1 MPDAEVSPFFHDIAA
16 IGDEIEVR
24 GPLGGHF
31 LWPEPAIDPVLLIGE
46 APPRAV
52 DGNDPAAPR
61 IGPSRSDSVAPVRT
75 NRRGRSLLRRTSLHR
90 NQRSGVRPGARDY
103 ARETG
108 SRIGLCATDRRHDGP
123 RNSNQ
128 ASGKAD
134 ASVRLRV

>member
-1 MPDAEVSPFFHDIAA
+1 MPLMAMIRQRRALAQAVPTALLLSARTAEDVLFSEELHC
-16 IGDEIEVR
+16 IEM
-24 GPLGGHF
+24 
-31 LWPEPAIDPVLLIGE
+31 
-46 APPRAV
+46 
-52 DGNDPAAPR
+52 
-61 IGPSRSDSVAPVRT
+61 
-75 NRRGRSLLRRTSLHR
+75 
-90 NQRSGVRPGARDY
+90 QRSGVRPGARDY